1 MKNTENVIKWAE
13 ERGILIRDNA
23 SNQLA
28 KVLEELG
35 ETAGAY
41 LKREGDD
48 VIDGVGDICVTLI
61 ILSKQLG
68 LQHNFKAAFDARVP
82 QYANP
87 VTYLFEIAGEIK
99 NISDR
104 LINEQGEFGG
114 FPIFESVR
122 NLIGFCDH
130 IGHDLEFCL
139 DRAYNE
145 IKDRTGKKIDGVFVK
160 D

>member
-1 MKNTENVIKWAE
+1 MNNVLNVITWADT
-13 ERGILIRDNA
+13 RGLLKIDNA
-23 SNQLA
+23 PNQLG

-35 ETAGAY
+35 ETTGAY
-41 LKREGDD
+41 LKRDGEE
-48 VIDGVGDICVTLI
+48 VIDGVGDVCVTLI

-68 LQHNFKAAFDARVP
+68 LQHNFNAALKSSIP
-82 QYANP
+82 QYSSAT
-87 VTYLFEIAGEIK
+87 TYLFEIAGEVK

-104 LINEQGEFGG
+104 LISDQGEFGG
-114 FPIFESVR
+114 FPIFEAVR
-122 NLIGFCDH
+122 NLRGFCDH